1 LHAVT
6 DATGRPLRFFLSAGP
21 VSDYI
26 AAAALPG

>member
-6 DATGRPLRFFLSAGP
+6 DATGRPLRFFLSAGQ